1 MQHTG
6 RRNRKLLAIALLL
19 NVVAFGWYGFLFAK
33 VKAKNE
39 RISALHNKIEA
50 EAAEE
55 SFLTSVKTLVNDTV
69 ALREK
74 IQGFTVAAEGAVPF
88 IELLESTGRAV
99 GVAVSIESVNP
110 VALANAP
117 AAVETLRMQVT
128 GVGAWAG
135 VVRFLGLLELLP
147 FEASVEQAVVS
158 IGERDAW
165 RLDATITVLK
175 NL

>member
-1 MQHTG
+1 M
-6 RRNRKLLAIALLL
+6 
-19 NVVAFGWYGFLFAK
+19 FAK

-55 SFLTSVKTLVNDTV
+55 NFLTSVKTLVNDTAV
-69 ALREK
+69 LREK
-74 IQGFTVAAEGAVPF
+74 IQDFTVAAEGAVPF
-88 IELLESTGRAV
+88 IELLESTGREV

-110 VALANAP
+110 VALPNAT
-117 AAVETLRMQVT
+117 AVETLRMQVT

-147 FEASVEQAVVS
+147 FEVSVEQVAVS
-158 IGERDAW
+158 IGEKDAW
-165 RLDATITVLK
+165 RLDATVTVLK